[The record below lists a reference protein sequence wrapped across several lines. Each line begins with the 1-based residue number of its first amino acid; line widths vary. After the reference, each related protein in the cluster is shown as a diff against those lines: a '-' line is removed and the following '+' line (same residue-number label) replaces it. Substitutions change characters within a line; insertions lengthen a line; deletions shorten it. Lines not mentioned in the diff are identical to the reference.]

1 MPMMSAILLAAA
13 VTFAGTQ
20 PQLAA
25 IGEQVYL
32 TFGSAKTVSV
42 ARSIDGGATFSAP
55 VALPPAGKLSLGMRR
70 GPRIA
75 ATPRTVLVAAIA
87 GAKGGGADGDVV
99 LYRSTDGGRTWAAPL
114 VVNDV
119 PGAARE
125 GLHGLAA
132 NDAGLVAVA
141 WLDLREKGTRVYV
154 AVSRDHGATWSADTL
169 AYASPSGSVC
179 ECCHPSVAIAPG
191 GRIAVLFRNHR
202 DGARDMYLVESRD
215 GGSTF
220 GAATKQGQGT
230 WPLQACPM
238 DGGGAVATDTA
249 TWTAWRRDDAV
260 YTTSLRG
267 SGSGGSEVKLGPG
280 RDPVIAAH
288 GEQVDVAWSTPEGV
302 RIAQSGQV
310 SGQPIAGRFPSI
322 AALAGHTLVAVE
334 DRATVRVERLVRR
347 PR

>member
-1 MPMMSAILLAAA
+1 MSAILLAAA

-25 IGEQVYL
+25 SGERVYL
-32 TFGSAKTVSV
+32 TFAAGDTISV
-42 ARSIDGGATFSAP
+42 ARSIDGGATFSTP
-55 VALPPAGKLSLGMRR
+55 VTLPSAGKLALGSRR

-75 ATPRTVLVAAIA
+75 ATPQAVVVAAIA
-87 GAKGGGADGDVV
+87 GAKGGGADGDIV
-99 LYRSTDGGRTWAAPL
+99 LSRSTDGGRTWAAPL
-114 VVNDV
+114 VINDV

-132 NDAGLVAVA
+132 NDAGVVAVA
-141 WLDLREKGTRVYV
+141 WLDLREKGTRVYL

-191 GRIAVLFRNHR
+191 GRIVVMFRNYR
-202 DGARDMYLVESRD
+202 KGARDSYVVESRD

-220 GAATKQGQGT
+220 GSAAKQGQGT

-238 DGGGAVATDTA
+238 DGGGVVASDAA
-249 TWTAWRRDDAV
+249 TSAAWRRDDAV
-260 YTTSLRG
+260 YVTAAGR
-267 SGSGGSEVKLGPG
+267 SGIGGPEVKLGPG
-280 RDPVIAAH
+280 RDPAIARH
-288 GEQVDVAWSTPEGV
+288 GEKVDVAWTAADGV
-302 RIAQSGQV
+302 RLTQFGRPSARSV
-310 SGQPIAGRFPSI
+310 PGRFPAI
-322 AALAGHTLVAVE
+322 LAMAGHTLLAVE
-334 DRATVRVERLVRR
+334 DRGAVRVAIL